1 VEASGLSTVP
11 LDDVALD
18 RSSPI
23 PLYFQLATQLEAAID
38 RGDLSA
44 GGRLDNEIEL
54 ADRLGVSR
62 PTMRRAIQELVSKG
76 LLVRKRGVGTQVVRG
91 GLKRRVELTSL
102 YDDLAKSH
110 RRPSTEVL
118 AVDRVAAD
126 AEIAQALGVARDEE
140 VVYLERVRR
149 ADGTPLAVMRNW
161 LPTDLAPSEEQLR
174 ARGLYDLMRAM
185 GVHLRIANQRIGATG
200 ATSAQAKLLQVR
212 KGTPLLTMERVTYDD
227 SGRPVEWGRHVYRSE
242 AYSFEITLVDR

>member
-1 VEASGLSTVP
+1 MSRHQHVVTCGHCRRRVVEVSRLTTVP

-18 RSSPI
+18 RSSPV

-91 GLKRRVELTSL
+91 GLKRRVELTS
-102 YDDLAKSH
+102 
-110 RRPSTEVL
+110 
-118 AVDRVAAD
+118 
-126 AEIAQALGVARDEE
+126 
-140 VVYLERVRR
+140 
-149 ADGTPLAVMRNW
+149 
-161 LPTDLAPSEEQLR
+161 
-174 ARGLYDLMRAM
+174 
-185 GVHLRIANQRIGATG
+185 
-200 ATSAQAKLLQVR
+200 
-212 KGTPLLTMERVTYDD
+212 
-227 SGRPVEWGRHVYRSE
+227 
-242 AYSFEITLVDR
+242 